1 MRCTAQSKPASAT
14 RAPWRAPAAPRAPT
28 AAARKASQAVVP
40 LTGLLV
46 AAPAAHAGEDAVDT
60 AVSGVIE
67 VVKVSVCRRGG
78 GRGRACRLPDA
89 HLIPTPFLPFQAT
102 GGALKTAVSAASSA
116 AHAVADVYAVVKS
129 AAVAAAP
136 AVNSAAR
143 FAADVAEPVGK
154 AVTPL
159 LQSAGSEMDTLLSS
173 QGVNPKAL
181 SAAAAQAGGAVDA
194 AANAATGAAS
204 TLVAA
209 GPVAVAQAAACLV
222 AAAVLAPPLLRALAT
237 RARGYAG
244 DVSAAA
250 ALDAAAGSGDAVL
263 IDIRAA
269 ADKEAAGVPF
279 LPGGGRQLDVDFGAV
294 TDRRLRS
301 LLRDPSAVE
310 RAVTALEVAS
320 LKRVSKGTTVLL
332 LDRAGRDAKGVARD
346 LAARGFNE
354 VFVVS
359 GGFSAWMSAKLPSR
373 ASSNVSRVEVLPA
386 LGPFGGSQR
395 LLAGSGSQKVVSG
408 RAARALPRGGSQKQL
423 PGGRS

>member
-1 MRCTAQSKPASAT
+1 MRQRGATALCRLQKPDL
-14 RAPWRAPAAPRAPT
+14 APT
-28 AAARKASQAVVP
+28 
-40 LTGLLV
+40 LLL
-46 AAPAAHAGEDAVDT
+46 H
-60 AVSGVIE
+60 
-67 VVKVSVCRRGG
+67 
-78 GRGRACRLPDA
+78 LP
-89 HLIPTPFLPFQAT
+89 QAT
-102 GGALKTAVSAASSA
+102 GAAIKAVVSAASSA
-116 AHAVADVYAVVKS
+116 GHVVADVYDRVAPAVKT
-129 AAVAAAP
+129 AANAAAP
-136 AVNSAAR
+136 AVKSAAR

-159 LQSAGSEMDTLLSS
+159 LQSAGSEVDTLLSS
-173 QGVNPKAL
+173 QGANPKAL

-209 GPVAVAQAAACLV
+209 GPVAVAQAAAGLV
-222 AAAVLAPPLLRALAT
+222 AAAVLAPPLLRTLAT
-237 RARGYAG
+237 RARGFAG
-244 DVSAAA
+244 EVSAAA

-279 LPGGGRQLDVDFGAV
+279 LPGGGRLVDVDFGAV

-346 LAARGFNE
+346 LAARGFNK
-354 VFVVS
+354 VYVVS
-359 GGFSAWMSAKLPSR
+359 GGFSAWTSAKLPSR
-373 ASSNVSRVEVLPA
+373 ASSNVSHVEVLPA

-395 LLAGSGSQKVVSG
+395 LLASTGSQKVASG
-408 RAARALPRGGSQKQL
+408 RGMRALPRSGSQKQL